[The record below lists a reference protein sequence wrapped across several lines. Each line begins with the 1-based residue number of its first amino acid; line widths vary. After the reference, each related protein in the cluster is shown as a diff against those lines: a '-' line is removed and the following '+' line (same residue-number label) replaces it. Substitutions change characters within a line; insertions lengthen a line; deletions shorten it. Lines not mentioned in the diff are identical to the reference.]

1 MADDCVFCRILA
13 GEIPAD
19 VVHRADGFV
28 AFRDIAPKA
37 PTHILVIPARHVAS
51 LCDVGGLTDGERS
64 DMLLFIAD
72 VARMAGLE
80 EGGYRVTAN
89 HGPDAHQSVFHLHW
103 HVMGGAS
110 LSQSM

>member
-1 MADDCVFCRILA
+1 MAGDCIFCAILA

-19 VVHRADGFV
+19 VVHRADGFL

-37 PTHILVIPARHVAS
+37 PTHILVIPARHVS
-51 LCDVGGLTDGERS
+51 SISDVGGLTDAERA
-64 DMLLFIAD
+64 DMLLFVAD

-80 EGGYRVTAN
+80 ESGYRVTAN

-103 HVMGGAS
+103 HVMGGGT